1 MTFKRASETIF
12 NIEGFFWY
20 HFQFRGLSYTDFIT
34 CKVIKKLRVF
44 LNYVYHWLYWDS
56 RTSSTTGD
64 VKKKNNDC
72 QFFFN
77 CISLNNNEWF
87 FFQIKVQRV
96 IETSILF
103 YISHLSSAPFA
114 SLHIFSLALSNHLN
128 NYGFFLYQLCM
139 HYIFSFA
146 SVYGNQ

>member
-1 MTFKRASETIF
+1 MS
-12 NIEGFFWY
+12 G
-20 HFQFRGLSYTDFIT
+20 
-34 CKVIKKLRVF
+34 
-44 LNYVYHWLYWDS
+44 
-56 RTSSTTGD
+56 SS
-64 VKKKNNDC
+64 
-72 QFFFN
+72 F
-77 CISLNNNEWF
+77 E
-87 FFQIKVQRV
+87 VQRV

-146 SVYGNQ
+146 SVYGNHFFFLLFQNSSVLQFFFCLFVSILFSFLFLYFILEKQLTRGLTRAAEEAFAVWHATRCASSSEYWVII

>member
-1 MTFKRASETIF
+1 MS
-12 NIEGFFWY
+12 G
-20 HFQFRGLSYTDFIT
+20 
-34 CKVIKKLRVF
+34 
-44 LNYVYHWLYWDS
+44 
-56 RTSSTTGD
+56 SS
-64 VKKKNNDC
+64 
-72 QFFFN
+72 F
-77 CISLNNNEWF
+77 
-87 FFQIKVQRV
+87 KVQRV

>member
-1 MTFKRASETIF
+1 MSGSSFK
-12 NIEGFFWY
+12 
-20 HFQFRGLSYTDFIT
+20 
-34 CKVIKKLRVF
+34 V
-44 LNYVYHWLYWDS
+44 
-56 RTSSTTGD
+56 
-64 VKKKNNDC
+64 
-72 QFFFN
+72 
-77 CISLNNNEWF
+77 
-87 FFQIKVQRV
+87 RV

-146 SVYGNQ
+146 SVYGNHFFFALSEQFRTAVFLLLICFNFVFIFVSLLCPQRETTDTWAHTCCRRGICRVTCHAMYELE